1 MEAQIT
7 FPFPTAYHMTLN
19 GTNGRAIHINVG
31 DFRIDG
37 VILVL
42 EGVELLLTEIRAT
55 STLSSTCSAVSFR
68 STTVTFRTEENARA
82 RGREHRSAFPSTLR
96 RNSMILIEQTA
107 EEKVSK
113 RSKG

>member
-7 FPFPTAYHMTLN
+7 FPFPSPYNTTLK

-37 VILVL
+37 MILVL
-42 EGVELLLTEIRAT
+42 EGVELLLTEIRGT
-55 STLSSTCSAVSFR
+55 PTLSSTCSAVSFR

-82 RGREHRSAFPSTLR
+82 RGREHRRTSPSTLR
-96 RNSMILIEQTA
+96 RYSMILIEQTA

-113 RSKG
+113 RPKG